1 MRMEPE
7 FWDALRE
14 IGSREGVRSSVLA
27 DRAILARVEGGRTS
41 AVRVFVLTYFRGA
54 ESGPSRPPAV

>member
-14 IGSREGVRSSVLA
+14 IGVREVLRPVELA
-27 DRAILARVEGGRTS
+27 DRAMLAHAEGGRTS
-41 AVRVFVLTYFRGA
+41 AVRVFVMTHFRGTSA
-54 ESGPSRPPAV
+54 TSKTAG